1 MTTNET
7 RIADIQA
14 IKRLNASYNF
24 AIDDADAEAW
34 AACFTADG
42 VFNALIEGEKP
53 RGTAALQR
61 FVKTVTDAFGQMHH
75 FTTNEI
81 IDFDIGGDTA
91 RQKCYLQFF
100 YKKNGRIEGA
110 ICVYE
115 DWLARENG
123 GWKYS
128 RRDVALKNKFVEF
141 TEVA

>member
-1 MTTNET
+1 MNTSD
-7 RIADIQA
+7 RRLSDVQA
-14 IKRLNASYNF
+14 IRRLNASYNF

-34 AACFTADG
+34 AACFTTDG

-53 RGTAALQR
+53 RGTEALKR
-61 FVKTVTDAFGQMHH
+61 FVKTVTDAFGQMNH

-100 YKKNGRIEGA
+100 YKKNDRIEGA

-123 GWKYS
+123 SWRYS
-128 RRDVALKNKFVEF
+128 RRDVVLKNKFVEF
-141 TEVA
+141 TERA

>member
-1 MTTNET
+1 MNTSD
-7 RIADIQA
+7 RRLSDVQA
-14 IKRLNASYNF
+14 IRRLNASYNF

-34 AACFTADG
+34 AACYTTDG

-53 RGTAALQR
+53 RGTEALKR

-100 YKKNGRIEGA
+100 YKKNDRIEGA

-123 GWKYS
+123 SWRYS
-128 RRDVALKNKFVEF
+128 RRDVVLKNKFVEF
-141 TEVA
+141 TERA